1 MKPADIRRTLLTP
14 NFPVEKLTA
23 LLDHDNHQMRSDF
36 RYNKVQ
42 KGVLVSIKR
51 PPTAISSNYV
61 DFYIF

>member
-42 KGVLVSIKR
+42 KGPGSC
-51 PPTAISSNYV
+51 
-61 DFYIF
+61 FH